1 MHRGGFQSICQKYGP
16 VYLPRTVKDQR
27 FDNGYV
33 LFLRMEDAAK
43 FKAAINGSG
52 PLKLGRTPETA
63 QDYYLRAEWAYPEG
77 SGNGAGGGG
86 DDSAVL
92 GGGFRRKYVL
102 GTGLCGGGEDATAV
116 LGYVYAAGY
125 LGAADTA
132 FLGGSF
138 LVEETPTQCL

>member
-1 MHRGGFQSICQKYGP
+1 MDWYQPEWKKVAYSPWEKCRQLRVFGLPTEMHRGGFQSICQKYGP

-77 SGNGAGGGG
+77 SGNGAGG
-86 DDSAVL
+86 
-92 GGGFRRKYVL
+92 
-102 GTGLCGGGEDATAV
+102 
-116 LGYVYAAGY
+116 AGMIQQ
-125 LGAADTA
+125 
-132 FLGGSF
+132 F
-138 LVEETPTQCL
+138 